1 LPPTRFRNYSL
12 ADLHYVQAAI
22 MPTPADRLRALLARP
37 GLLLMPGCHDALSA
51 KLVEQAG
58 FPTAFMSGFAVSAV
72 RLGLPDTGLISYGE
86 LVEQGRNICD
96 AVSIPLFGDGDTGF
110 GNPLNVK
117 RTVEGYA
124 RAGFGCI
131 MIEDQV
137 MPKRCGHTR
146 GKAVVGREE
155 ALLRLRAAV
164 DARNEGTDILIM
176 ARTDA
181 RATDGLDEAIARCQA
196 FADIGADITF
206 LEAPLSEEE
215 MRRYCNEVPGPKM
228 VNLIEFGK
236 TPLLPLARLEAIGYK
251 IAVYPLTLLSV
262 SIKAM
267 RAALARI
274 RQEETVDVLDF
285 AELQTVVG
293 FPEYYAGEERYAA
306 PREG

>member
-1 LPPTRFRNYSL
+1 
-12 ADLHYVQAAI
+12 
-22 MPTPADRLRALLARP
+22 MPTPANRLRALLARP

-58 FPTAFMSGFAVSAV
+58 FPTAFMSGFAVAAT

-110 GNPLNVK
+110 GNPLNVR

-124 RAGFGCI
+124 RAGFGCV

-137 MPKRCGHTR
+137 SPKRCGHTR
-146 GKAVVGREE
+146 GKTVVPREE
-155 ALLRLRAAV
+155 ALLRIRAAV
-164 DARNEGTDILIM
+164 DARDEGADILIM

-181 RATDGLDEAIARCQA
+181 RATDGLDEAIARCRA
-196 FADIGADITF
+196 FAEIGADITF
-206 LEAPLSEEE
+206 LEAPLSEAE
-215 MRRYCNEVPGPKM
+215 MRRYCAEVPGTKM
-228 VNLIEFGK
+228 VNLIESGK

-267 RAALARI
+267 RAALERI
-274 RQEETVDVLDF
+274 RREETADVLDF
-285 AELQTVVG
+285 AELQAAVG
-293 FPEYYAGEERYAA
+293 FPDYYAGEDRYRA